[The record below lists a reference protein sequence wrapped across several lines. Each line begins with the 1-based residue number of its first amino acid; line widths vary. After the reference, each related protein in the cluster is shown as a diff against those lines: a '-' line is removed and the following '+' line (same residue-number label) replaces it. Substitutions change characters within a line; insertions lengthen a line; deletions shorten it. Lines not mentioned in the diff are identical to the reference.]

1 MLKQLGAKYNPKEFE
16 EKMYRK
22 WEDEKVFYADEQS
35 KKPSFS
41 LVLPPPNITGRLHM
55 GHALN
60 HTLQDILARQRR
72 MAGYEVLWLPGTD
85 HASIA
90 TEVLVVRMLREKYG
104 KSKRDFTRE
113 EFLEH
118 AWDWRNNYGRQIVEQ
133 TKRLGSS
140 MDWTKERFTM
150 DEYCSKAVVK
160 TFIELYEKGYIYRGD
175 RMITWCPS
183 CQTTISDAE
192 IDHEERDGKLYYVR
206 YPLASEVKGK
216 ELGSYDASAV
226 RHVLVATSRPETM
239 FGDIAIAVHPEDLR
253 YKDIIGK
260 KVVVPVNGRKI
271 PIITS
276 EEIEIE
282 FGTGA
287 LKVTPAHSETDY
299 EIGLANDL
307 EAISCIDEDGT
318 MNAYALKY
326 EGQDRAEC
334 RKNVSADLE
343 AQGFVEKIED
353 YKQVVGRCD
362 RCKTDTEPRISL
374 QWFVKMEELAKPAIE
389 AYKKGELVFHPA
401 NYGKLYIGWLEKIRD
416 WNISRQLWWGHKV
429 PAYYCEDCDKVYV
442 AEKEPSACECGGKIY
457 ADEDVL
463 DTWFSSALWPF
474 STMGWPDSTKLLDK
488 FYPTNVLLTSYDIIP
503 LWVVRMVFQGL
514 EQTGKLPF
522 KDVIINGLVRDKY
535 GKKMSKSAGNGI
547 DPMDLIESYGVDALR
562 FGLISGN
569 SMGVDIRV
577 SNDRIENARNF
588 ANKLWNASRFV
599 IHGIE
604 GVDLSK
610 GLEAKEFDLADRW
623 MLARTSRIISEVTAL
638 FDKYDTN
645 FAASKLY
652 DFIWSEYCDWYIEL
666 SKRSLYS
673 DDPKRKEAA
682 ANVLF
687 AVLKAILKL
696 VHPYMPFITEEIWE
710 ALGETGSLALAAWPV
725 AIEFPDASDEEIDG
739 MEVIMEAIRS
749 IRNARA
755 TMNVPN
761 SKKAACYVLRSE
773 GAEIFAANKGYLES
787 LASASSVE
795 LTEEEPAE
803 TLMVNAGAYTLF
815 VSLADLIDKE
825 KERERL
831 EKEKKNLEA
840 DIEKIG
846 SRLANEGFVSK
857 APARVVEADRKK
869 HEELLGS
876 LEKVNEQLAKL

>member
-1 MLKQLGAKYNPKEFE
+1 MLKAKYSPKEFE
-16 EKMYRK
+16 EKVYKRWIDEEVFK
-22 WEDEKVFYADEQS
+22 ADEKSD
-35 KKPSFS
+35 KPSFS

-60 HTLQDILARQRR
+60 HTLQDILSRQRR
-72 MAGYEVLWLPGTD
+72 MNGYEVLWLPGTD

-90 TEVLVVRMLREKYG
+90 TEVLVVKMLREKYG

-118 AWDWRNNYGRQIVEQ
+118 AWAWRDEYGRQIVEQ
-133 TKRLGSS
+133 TKKLGSS
-140 MDWTKERFTM
+140 MDWSKERFTM

-160 TFIELYEKGYIYRGD
+160 TFVSLYEKGYIYRGD

-206 YPLASEVKGK
+206 YPLASEVEGK
-216 ELGSYDASAV
+216 EIGSYDPASV
-226 RHVLVATSRPETM
+226 RYVLVATSRPETM
-239 FGDIAIAVHPEDLR
+239 FGDIAVAVHPEDPR

-260 KVVVPVNGRKI
+260 KVVVPVNGREI

-287 LKVTPAHSETDY
+287 LKVTPAHSEVDY

-307 EAISCIDEDGT
+307 EAISCIDEDGS
-318 MNAYALKY
+318 MNSFALKY

-334 RKNVSADLE
+334 RKNVVKDMQE
-343 AQGFVEKIED
+343 DGFVEKTED

-374 QWFVKMEELAKPAIE
+374 QWFVKMADLAKPAME
-389 AYKKGELVFHPA
+389 AYNKGELVFHPA

-416 WNISRQLWWGHKV
+416 WNISRQLWWGHKI
-429 PAYYCEDCDKVYV
+429 PAYYCTACDKVYV
-442 AEKEPSACECGGKIY
+442 AEKAPEACECGGGIK

-474 STMGWPDSTKLLDK
+474 STMGWPDEDAELLKK
-488 FYPTNVLLTSYDIIP
+488 FYPTDILLTSYDIIP

-514 EQTGKLPF
+514 ELTGKLPF
-522 KDVIINGLVRDKY
+522 RDVLINGLVRDKY

-562 FGLISGN
+562 FGLIVGN

-577 SNDRIENARNF
+577 SNEKIENARNF

-599 IHGIE
+599 LGGIE
-604 GVDLSK
+604 GADVSGGLS
-610 GLEAKEFDLADRW
+610 GQEFDLADRW
-623 MLARTSRIISEVTAL
+623 MLSRTSRIISEVTAL

-673 DDPKRKEAA
+673 DDPARKNAA
-682 ANVLF
+682 ATVLVE
-687 AVLKAILKL
+687 VLKAILKL

-710 ALGETGSLALAAWPV
+710 ALGEKELLAVASWPK
-725 AIEFPDASDEEIDG
+725 AEEFPDAGDEEIAT
-739 MEVIMEAIRS
+739 MEVLMEAIRS

-761 SKKAACYVLRSE
+761 SKKAACYVLKSE
-773 GAEIFAANKGYLES
+773 GAELFVQNKGYLES

-795 LTEEEPAE
+795 IVESEPAE

-846 SRLANEGFVSK
+846 SRLSNEGFVSK
-857 APARVVEADRKK
+857 APAKVVENDRKK
-869 HEELLGS
+869 HAELVGS